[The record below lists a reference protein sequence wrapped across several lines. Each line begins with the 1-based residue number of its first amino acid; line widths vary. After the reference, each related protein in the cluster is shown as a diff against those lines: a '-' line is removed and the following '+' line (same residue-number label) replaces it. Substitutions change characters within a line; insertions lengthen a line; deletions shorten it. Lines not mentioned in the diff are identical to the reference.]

1 MFLLKDIDTIYPD
14 VFAETFLIYL
24 IKLLAQIYIFYVC
37 VIQSRKQGGGYE
49 GSAPPRSVKLIVG
62 QTAGQDLL
70 FF

>member
-37 VIQSRKQGGGYE
+37 VIQSRKQGGG
-49 GSAPPRSVKLIVG
+49 AMKDQP
-62 QTAGQDLL
+62 LL
-70 FF
+70 DQ